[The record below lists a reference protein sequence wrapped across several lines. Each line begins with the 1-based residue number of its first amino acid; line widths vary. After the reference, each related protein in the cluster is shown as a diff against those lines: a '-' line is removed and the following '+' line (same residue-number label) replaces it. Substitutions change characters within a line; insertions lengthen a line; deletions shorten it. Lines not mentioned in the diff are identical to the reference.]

1 MNLYE
6 KTAENQ
12 DEGNQLGDGGR
23 PRGWEPAKHQQYY
36 ATRALPIPPRPQ
48 SSSSSVYDAEDGPRR
63 QPTPK
68 GRLVTSLYHD
78 DSMDSSYPGPF
89 DEAAYEMIKQQEIV
103 SPRPIQPNHPGLFN
117 VREHDECGI
126 SPITPPITGN
136 TLWTSD
142 TVSPLSE
149 AASELEQML
158 NTSHELWGRGSTMSQ
173 TDRRHSELGKSP
185 RMFDPMADPLHPFV
199 QKLNLRHSDPGSPKE
214 TRGFG
219 EPKPGPSVGGAV
231 SSTAELSTGTR
242 EHTQASHNG
251 PTISSETRINQVSF
265 AGPRVDTFSNRSQPT
280 ARSVRVAPPPL
291 KLGQRPLAEDYVKTP
306 FPPLIEEETAQKSMR
321 TNDDQK
327 KRNRLSSLGGSL
339 RRKNRTGSPPKNEAK
354 AGPATQETRPLDVF
368 ARASPVPKVKNMLSR
383 AKQGLGISS
392 DEEKKE
398 RRKEDIKRRIRVE
411 KLDQATGSMLG

>member
-1 MNLYE
+1 MTSYE
-6 KTAENQ
+6 KTAEYQ
-12 DEGNQLGDGGR
+12 DESNQLGDGGR
-23 PRGWEPAKHQQYY
+23 TKGWEPARFQQFY
-36 ATRALPIPPRPQ
+36 ATRALPVPPRPQ

-68 GRLVTSLYHD
+68 SRLVISPCRDD
-78 DSMDSSYPGPF
+78 DSTDSSYPGPF
-89 DEAAYEMIKQQEIV
+89 DEAAYEMIKQPEIA

-126 SPITPPITGN
+126 SPVTPPTTGN
-136 TLWTSD
+136 TLWTAE

-185 RMFDPMADPLHPFV
+185 RMVDPMADSLHPLV
-199 QKLNLRHSDPGSPKE
+199 QKLNLRHSDPGSPRE

-219 EPKPGPSVGGAV
+219 ESKPGPSVGGAV
-231 SSTAELSTGTR
+231 SSNAVSSIGTQER
-242 EHTQASHNG
+242 TQVSHKP
-251 PTISSETRINQVSF
+251 PTTSSEASTHQVSF

-306 FPPLIEEETAQKSMR
+306 FPPLTVVEPAQKS
-321 TNDDQK
+321 THANDEPK
-327 KRNRLSSLGGSL
+327 KRNRLSSLGSIRRAHRIGS
-339 RRKNRTGSPPKNEAK
+339 SPKNDTK

-368 ARASPVPKVKNMLSR
+368 ARASPVPKVKNILSR

-398 RRKEDIKRRIRVE
+398 RRKEDIKRKIRVE
-411 KLDQATGSMLG
+411 KLDQTK